1 MQFGPIHKKKF
12 GTTDGAY
19 SVVTPREKDD
29 SQITLTDHEARMLIS
44 HFGKES
50 LHVGNVKSNR
60 PLSAK
65 PFRLFPN
72 GKTINLNVVF
82 PKPKKT
88 ELRLYLSHEKGF
100 MPKGKEIWFM
110 FLKEGDIWI
119 GAMPEARWRADFS
132 DAKRDESDEI
142 YQESVNDTDIVRI
155 TKLKERDKFT
165 RDRNIAVKRM
175 NLSGFTCE
183 FDSSHSLFISRFTKN
198 QYLEAHHLIPMGLQG
213 EFKTPLDT
221 IHNVF
226 CLCPYCHRAVHH
238 AEDSLAR
245 KILVALA
252 QRRPVLQAFNLTIPD
267 LLALYA
273 VEEITK

>member
-19 SVVTPREKDD
+19 SVVTPREKGD

-44 HFGKES
+44 HFGKEN
-50 LHVGNVKSNR
+50 LHVGNVRSNKH
-60 PLSAK
+60 LSAK

-88 ELRLYLSHEKGF
+88 ELRLYLSREKGF
-100 MPKGKEIWFM
+100 MPEGEEIWFM
-110 FLKEGDIWI
+110 FLKDGDIWI
-119 GAMPEARWRADFS
+119 GAMPESKWRAESS
-132 DAKRDESDEI
+132 DAKQDESDEI
-142 YQESVNDTDIVRI
+142 YQESVNDTDAVRI
-155 TKLKERDKFT
+155 AKLKQRDVFA
-165 RDRNIAVKRM
+165 RDRNIAAERM

-183 FDSSHSLFISRFTKN
+183 FDASHSLFISRFTKKR
-198 QYLEAHHLIPMGLQG
+198 YLEAHHLIPMGLQG
-213 EFKTPLDT
+213 EFKKPLDT

-245 KILVALA
+245 NILITLA
-252 QRRPVLQAFNLTIPD
+252 QKRPVLKAFDLTIPE
-267 LLALYA
+267 LLGLYA